1 MIARLSGILAE
12 SSFTSCVVDC
22 GGVGYEVQIPVST
35 FDKLPQPGNQ
45 VVLRIHTAVRED
57 AITLY
62 GFATEEER
70 KLFRL
75 LIEVSGIGGKLALN
89 VLSSTA
95 VTTFCAAVGA
105 SDVKALSRINGIGKR
120 TAERIIV
127 ELRDKLNA
135 SLGGDAAIAAATATP
150 ENASAINDV
159 ALALEQL
166 GFKRDAIDK
175 TLKTLAAELPAE
187 EEIDGEKL
195 LRNAIRKL
203 SF

>member
-1 MIARLSGILAE
+1 MIARLAGILAE

-35 FDKLPQPGNQ
+35 FDKLPQPGEQ
-45 VVLRIHTAVRED
+45 VVLKIHTAVRED
-57 AITLY
+57 AITLF

-70 KLFRL
+70 KLFKL

-89 VLSSTA
+89 ILSSTA
-95 VTTFCAAVGA
+95 VTTFCAAVAA
-105 SDVKALSRINGIGKR
+105 SDVKALSRINGIGKK
-120 TAERIIV
+120 TAERMIV

-135 SLGGDAAIAAATATP
+135 SLGGEAAIAAAVSTP

-166 GFKRDAIDK
+166 GFKKDAIDK
-175 TLKTLAAELPAE
+175 VLKSLAAELPE
-187 EEIDGEKL
+187 GEIDGEKL

>member
-1 MIARLSGILAE
+1 MIAQLSGTLLE
-12 SSFTSCVVDC
+12 SSFTSCVIDC

-35 FDKLPQPGNQ
+35 FDKLPHPGEKA
-45 VVLRIHTAVRED
+45 VLKIHTAVRED

-62 GFATEEER
+62 GFATDEER

-89 VLSSTA
+89 VLSSTSIGA
-95 VTTFCAAVGA
+95 FCAAVGA
-105 SDVKALSRINGIGKR
+105 SDVKALSRVNGIGKR
-120 TAERIIV
+120 TAERIVV
-127 ELRDKLNA
+127 ELRDKLN
-135 SLGGDAAIAAATATP
+135 SGLGGDMAIAAAVP
-150 ENASAINDV
+150 EKASALNDV

-175 TLKTLAAELPAE
+175 VLKSLAAELPE
-187 EEIDGEKL
+187 GEEIDGEKL
-195 LRNAIRKL
+195 LRSAIRKL

>member
-1 MIARLSGILAE
+1 MIARLAGTLAE
-12 SSFTSCVVDC
+12 SSYTSCVVDC

-35 FDKLPQPGNQ
+35 FDKLPQPGEQ
-45 VVLRIHTAVRED
+45 VVLKIHTAVRED
-57 AITLY
+57 AITLF

-95 VTTFCAAVGA
+95 VTTFCAAVAA

-135 SLGGDAAIAAATATP
+135 GLGGDAAIAAAVASP
-150 ENASAINDV
+150 QNASAINDV

-175 TLKTLAAELPAE
+175 VLKTLVAEVPE
-187 EEIDGEKL
+187 DEIDG
-195 LRNAIRKL
+195 
-203 SF
+203 

>member
-1 MIARLSGILAE
+1 MIARLSGTLLE
-12 SSFTSCVVDC
+12 SSFTSCVIDC

-35 FDKLPQPGNQ
+35 FDKLPHPGEKA
-45 VVLRIHTAVRED
+45 VLRIHTAVRED

-62 GFATEEER
+62 GFATDEER

-89 VLSSTA
+89 VLSSTSIGA
-95 VTTFCAAVGA
+95 FCAAVGA

-120 TAERIIV
+120 TAERIVV
-127 ELRDKLNA
+127 ELRDKLH
-135 SLGGDAAIAAATATP
+135 SGLGGDMAIAAAVP
-150 ENASAINDV
+150 EKASALNDV

-175 TLKTLAAELPAE
+175 VLKSLAAELPE
-187 EEIDGEKL
+187 GEEIDGEKL
-195 LRNAIRKL
+195 LRSAIRKL

>member
-1 MIARLSGILAE
+1 MIARLTGILAE

-35 FDKLPQPGNQ
+35 FDKLPQPGEQ

-57 AITLY
+57 AITLF

-95 VTTFCAAVGA
+95 VTSFCAAVAA

-127 ELRDKLNA
+127 ELRDKLN
-135 SLGGDAAIAAATATP
+135 SGLGGDMAIAAAVSSP
-150 ENASAINDV
+150 EKASAINDV
-159 ALALEQL
+159 SLALEQL

-175 TLKTLAAELPAE
+175 VLKNLAAELPE
-187 EEIDGEKL
+187 GEIDGEKL

>member
-12 SSFTSCVVDC
+12 SSFTSCIVDC

-35 FDKLPQPGNQ
+35 FDKLPRPGEQ
-45 VVLRIHTAVRED
+45 VVLKIHTAVRED
-57 AITLY
+57 AITLF

-70 KLFRL
+70 KLFKL

-89 VLSSTA
+89 ILSSTA
-95 VTTFCAAVGA
+95 VTTFCAAVAA
-105 SDVKALSRINGIGKR
+105 SDVKALSRINGIGKK
-120 TAERIIV
+120 TAERMIV

-135 SLGGDAAIAAATATP
+135 SLGGEAAIAAAVSTP

-166 GFKRDAIDK
+166 GFKKDAIDK
-175 TLKTLAAELPAE
+175 VLKSLAAELPE
-187 EEIDGEKL
+187 GEIDGEKL

>member
-12 SSFTSCVVDC
+12 SSFTSCIVDC

-35 FDKLPQPGNQ
+35 FDKLPQPGEQ
-45 VVLRIHTAVRED
+45 VVLKIHTAVRED
-57 AITLY
+57 AITLF

-89 VLSSTA
+89 ILSSTA

-105 SDVKALSRINGIGKR
+105 SDVKALSRINGIGKK
-120 TAERIIV
+120 TAERMIV

-135 SLGGDAAIAAATATP
+135 TLGGDVAIAAAVSTP

-166 GFKRDAIDK
+166 GFKKEAIDK
-175 TLKTLAAELPAE
+175 VLKSLAAELPE
-187 EEIDGEKL
+187 GEIDGEKL

>member
-1 MIARLSGILAE
+1 MIARLTGILAE

-35 FDKLPQPGNQ
+35 FDKLPQPGEQ
-45 VVLRIHTAVRED
+45 VVLKIHTAVRED
-57 AITLY
+57 AITLF

-95 VTTFCAAVGA
+95 VTTFCAAVAA

-127 ELRDKLNA
+127 ELRDKLN
-135 SLGGDAAIAAATATP
+135 SGLGGDMAIAAAVSSP

-159 ALALEQL
+159 SLALEQL

-175 TLKTLAAELPAE
+175 VLKNLAAELPE
-187 EEIDGEKL
+187 GEIDGEKL